1 VGCAVERGYERRL
14 QHGIVMYCEGLR
26 GEAFFL
32 SESHNLGLP
41 PEKGS
46 EFKCNTH
53 TLKVDIHIEYCF
65 YACIRIL

>member
-1 VGCAVERGYERRL
+1 MGCAVERGDERRL

-41 PEKGS
+41 PPRKRE
-46 EFKCNTH
+46 
-53 TLKVDIHIEYCF
+53 
-65 YACIRIL
+65 